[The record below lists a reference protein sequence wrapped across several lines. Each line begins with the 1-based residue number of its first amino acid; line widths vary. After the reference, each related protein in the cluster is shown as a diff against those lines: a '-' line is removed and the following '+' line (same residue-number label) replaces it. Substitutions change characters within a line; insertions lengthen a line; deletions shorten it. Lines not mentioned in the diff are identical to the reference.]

1 MTPLVNVA
9 PACIEATLGVIAAN
23 GELGLEGT
31 ALWLGSAADLRVRTV
46 VIPAGDGVWFQ
57 PKSVQLSAQWMDA
70 LGVVCDELDQVVL
83 AGVHS
88 HPWTAF
94 HSEVD
99 NDGFLHAPDFVSIVV
114 PRYGVTG
121 LAEAESEWA
130 VCVGLP
136 NGRWRSSSWSAAVN
150 LDPAASFETRVVT
163 VGGLADAR
171 T

>member
-1 MTPLVNVA
+1 MNVA
-9 PACIEATLGVIAAN
+9 PACIKATLGVIAAN
-23 GELGLEGT
+23 GQRGLEGA
-31 ALWLGSAADLRVRTV
+31 ALWLGSTSDLRVQTV
-46 VIPAGDGVWFQ
+46 VIPTGYGVSFK

-70 LGVVCDELDQVVL
+70 LGAVCDELDQVVL

-88 HPWTAF
+88 HPWAAF

-114 PRYGVTG
+114 PRYGVTDIV
-121 LAEAESEWA
+121 EADAEWA
-130 VCVGLP
+130 VYVGLS

-163 VGGLADAR
+163 VGGLTDA
-171 T
+171 